1 MASEMQERIAR
12 AIYEGRNGAR
22 CVPWHR
28 QPHAHKAPYQA
39 DAIAVMKAM
48 LEPTDGMITAG
59 GNYVLEVGSI
69 DCMHADDRGP
79 PWNIKGRE
87 TGARELFRAMLS
99 HEIAAAQEPSHD
111 PA

>member
-12 AIYEGRNGAR
+12 AIYEATPRNR
-22 CVPWHR
+22 PWKILSR
-28 QPHAHKAPYQA
+28 FQKDILRERALAA
-39 DAIAVMKAM
+39 MKEM
-48 LEPTDGMITAG
+48 LEPTSVMTTAG
-59 GNYVLEVGSI
+59 GEYVLEVGGI
-69 DCMHADDRGP
+69 DCMHTEDRGP

-99 HEIAAAQEPSHD
+99 HEIAAAEEPHND